1 MAGKAQAVINT
12 AELPVMI
19 FSAGFGTRMRHLTQ
33 DCPKPLIKVAGQTLL
48 DRTIALCRDAGVTK
62 MVTNT
67 HYLASMITN
76 HLAGQPVEVLH
87 ESPDILD
94 TGGGLKN
101 AATALG
107 HEVVGTINP
116 DAVWCGPNP
125 IALLARNWD
134 PSKMDALLA
143 CVHIDQVHGR
153 VGGGDFQVEPDNRIL
168 RSGDYVYGGAQILKM
183 EAVTSMKDTVF
194 SLNAVWNRLGA
205 ENRLYAQ
212 KIPGQWCDVG
222 SPEGLALAEDLI
234 ARNV

>member
-1 MAGKAQAVINT
+1 MVGKAQAVIKT

-19 FSAGFGTRMRHLTQ
+19 FAAGFGTRMRHLTQ

-62 MVTNT
+62 MVANT
-67 HYLASMITN
+67 HYQASMIAD
-76 HLAGQPVEVLH
+76 HLAEQHIEVLH
-87 ESPDILD
+87 ESPNILD

-107 HEVVGTINP
+107 HEVVGTVNP

-125 IALLARNWD
+125 VTILARNWD

-153 VGGGDFQVEPDNRIL
+153 VGGGDFQIEPDNRIL
-168 RSGDYVYGGAQILKM
+168 RCGDYVYGGAQILKM
-183 EAVTSMKDTVF
+183 KAVTSMEEAVF

-205 ENRLYAQ
+205 EKRLYAA